1 MYKTFD
7 PFKGK
12 ENKKHEKQSRI
23 GSLFENNQMMD
34 KCDIF
39 QMQPITEDL
48 IEEFGSFKN
57 ELTMSKDN

>member
-12 ENKKHEKQSRI
+12 ENKKQEKQSRI